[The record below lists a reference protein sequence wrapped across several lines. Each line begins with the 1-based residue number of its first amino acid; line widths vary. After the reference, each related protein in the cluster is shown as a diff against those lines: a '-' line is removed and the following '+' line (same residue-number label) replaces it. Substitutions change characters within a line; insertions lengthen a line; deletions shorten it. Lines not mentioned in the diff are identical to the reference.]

1 MKLTPILIGLLLICS
16 VFILPAIA
24 AENGESLKIYDKDGN
39 VVNRTGHESASHDEE
54 NKITAN
60 DDNKNSETGS
70 SDING
75 VWGIQQSD
83 AGWSDLVNINTLGGV
98 YMGFTPFRNMS
109 LISISIAGGLAL
121 TFLIV
126 GIFGL
131 LIWAGI
137 GAAHPNIRRGRDMIR
152 GAQGKIVALGIIF
165 ALAFFMIIV
174 IFFTLSIF
182 GKVIVMMA

>member
-1 MKLTPILIGLLLICS
+1 MKFKPIFIGLLLICS
-16 VFILPAIA
+16 IFILPAMA
-24 AENGESLKIYDKDGN
+24 DDDEKMLKIYDKNGS
-39 VVNRTGHESASHDEE
+39 VVNRTGQSSGSHNEV
-54 NKITAN
+54 NTATS
-60 DDNKNSETGS
+60 DDDKKSE
-70 SDING
+70 SDIDN

-83 AGWSDLVNINTLGGV
+83 AGWTSLVNINTLGGV

-109 LISISIAGGLAL
+109 LISIAIAGGLAL

-131 LIWAGI
+131 LIWAGL
-137 GAAHPNIRRGRDMIR
+137 GAAHPNIRRGWDMIR

-182 GKVIVMMA
+182 GKVIALMA